1 MAEPWAD
8 DDVVVALRDAVG
20 GEVRP
25 REPMAAH
32 TTLRVGGP
40 AMALVRAEAI
50 DDLVA
55 VARICTEADRPWL
68 ILGRGSNLLVADAGW
83 PGVVVTLGAAFRG
96 IGRHGGGLLVGGAE
110 PMPTLAVRAE
120 QEGLAGVAFGVAIP
134 GTLGGAVRMNAG
146 AHGGQVSDVL
156 DWVEVARLAHSGR
169 CEQLTAA
176 SLELGYRHSALP
188 GDAVVVRT
196 RLALEPA
203 DAATLAADMSEM
215 RRWRRAH
222 QPLSEPSC
230 GSVFANPPGD
240 SAGRLID
247 AAGLKGFRVGGARV
261 SERHANFIVVES
273 GARAGDVHRVLR
285 EAQRRVAE
293 VHGVMLRPEVI
304 VAGFPEPDESAAPD
318 ETAARPGRAG

>member
-1 MAEPWAD
+1 MGEPRAD
-8 DDVVVALRDAVG
+8 DDVVVALRDAVN

-25 REPMAAH
+25 AEPMASH

-40 AMALVRAEAI
+40 AVALVRATGV
-50 DDLVA
+50 DDLVGLA
-55 VARICTEADRPWL
+55 GVCAEADRPWL

-96 IGRHGGGLLVGGAE
+96 IERDGDGLVVGGAE
-110 PMPTLAVRAE
+110 PMPALAVRAE

-146 AHGGQVSDVL
+146 AHGGQLSDVL
-156 DWVEVARLAHSGR
+156 DWVEVVRLANDGQR
-169 CEQLTAA
+169 ERMAA
-176 SLELGYRHSALP
+176 AALELGYRHSALP
-188 GDAVVVRT
+188 ADAVAVQA
-196 RLALEPA
+196 RLALDPA
-203 DAATLAADMSEM
+203 AAATLAADMNEM

-247 AAGLKGFRVGGARV
+247 TAGLKGYRVGGARV
-261 SERHANFIVVES
+261 SERHANFIVVEQ
-273 GARAGDVHRVLR
+273 GARADDVHRVLR

-293 VHGVMLRPEVI
+293 IHGVTLRPEV
-304 VAGFPEPDESAAPD
+304 VLAGFTEPDEVAAGS
-318 ETAARPGRAG
+318 RRVVG

>member
-1 MAEPWAD
+1 MAEPRAD
-8 DDVVVALRDAVG
+8 DDVVAALRDAVS

-25 REPMAAH
+25 AEPMAAH

-40 AMALVRAEAI
+40 AMALVRAETAE
-50 DDLVA
+50 DLA
-55 VARICTEADRPWL
+55 GIARVGAESARPWL
-68 ILGRGSNLLVADAGW
+68 ILGRGSNLLVADDGW
-83 PGVVVTLGAAFRG
+83 SGVVVTLGTAFRG
-96 IGRHGGGLLVGGAE
+96 VGRDGDGLIVGGAE

-146 AHGGQVSDVL
+146 AHGGQLSDVL
-156 DWVEVARLAHSGR
+156 DWVEVARLAHGGG
-169 CEQLTAA
+169 CERLEADA
-176 SLELGYRHSALP
+176 LELGYRHSALP
-188 GDAVVVRT
+188 ADAVVVRA
-196 RLALEPA
+196 RLALTPA
-203 DAATLAADMSEM
+203 GEATLAADMNEM

-247 AAGLKGFRVGGARV
+247 SAGLKGFRVGGARV

-273 GARAGDVHRVLR
+273 SARATDVHRVLR
-285 EAQRRVAE
+285 EAQRRVAA
-293 VHGVMLRPEVI
+293 VHGVMLRPEV
-304 VAGFPEPDESAAPD
+304 VLAGFTEPEPAAAPGQ
-318 ETAARPGRAG
+318 RQR